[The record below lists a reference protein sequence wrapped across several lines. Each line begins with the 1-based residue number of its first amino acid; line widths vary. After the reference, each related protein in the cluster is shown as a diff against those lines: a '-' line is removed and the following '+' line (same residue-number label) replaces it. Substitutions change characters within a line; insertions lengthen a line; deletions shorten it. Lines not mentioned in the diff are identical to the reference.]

1 MQSHLMVATRIASMI
16 TNCLQ
21 AWGIAEKLHV
31 AVHDNGS
38 NFIAGLRDGNI
49 PCLAHTLQLVVK
61 DG

>member
-1 MQSHLMVATRIASMI
+1 MI

-21 AWGIAEKLHV
+21 AWGIGEKLHV
-31 AVHDNGS
+31 VVCDSGS
-38 NFIAGLRDGNI
+38 NFVAGLRDGNIPNI